1 VALITMAEA
10 YKQLP
15 VGQSPYHRTKAKLLN
30 QRVPSQDILVKN
42 LRHSSHSVENNIA
55 LNVYS
60 KLGGTAWTIEKAEKD
75 IPELVIGIGSTIDA
89 SGTHIIGFANV
100 FDHNGTYIVGD
111 CSQLST
117 KQNYANNLENY
128 LVKVIKQAI
137 EMKGI
142 GAKQRLRLLFHLF
155 KGASK
160 KSELTAIRNALKKFS
175 AYSIQYGIAHLS
187 YNHNLRM
194 YLDGGKKQPSRGT
207 FVQISTLQGLLYL
220 GGYGETPLLVRLD
233 KRADYKDLYA
243 TTKQVLFFC
252 HLSYRSFKP
261 ANKPVTIT
269 YPSRMAKIVSEL
281 RQLSEWDPDI
291 LNMLSDKL
299 WFI

>member
-1 VALITMAEA
+1 MVEA

-15 VGQSPYHRTKAKLLN
+15 VTESPYHRTKAKLLN

-42 LRHSSHSVENNIA
+42 LRHSTIPVENNVA

-75 IPELVIGIGSTIDA
+75 IPELIIGIGSTTET
-89 SGTHIIGFANV
+89 SGTRIIGFANV

-117 KQNYANNLENY
+117 KENYANNLENY
-128 LVKVIKQAI
+128 LVKAIKRAI
-137 EMKGI
+137 ETKGI
-142 GAKQRLRLLFHLF
+142 APKQRLRLLFHLF
-155 KGASK
+155 KGAAEK
-160 KSELTAIRNALKKFS
+160 YELAAIRNALKRFS
-175 AYSIQYGIAHLS
+175 AYFIQYGIAHLS
-187 YNHNLRM
+187 YNHNLHM
-194 YLDGGKKQPSRGT
+194 YLDGGKERPNRGT
-207 FVQISTLQGLLYL
+207 FVQISTLQGLLHL

-261 ANKPVTIT
+261 ASKPVTIT
-269 YPSRMAKIVSEL
+269 YPNRMAKLVSEL
-281 RQLSEWDPDI
+281 RQLSDWDPDI
-291 LNMLSDKL
+291 LNTLSDKL